1 MSNAIHPLL
10 GSIFPRLLCLAT
22 RTQQNYWDNGKHL
35 VRLFGNST
43 PFQFPL
49 LLHKS
54 IDPTEGN
61 GQGVAE
67 DDESNY
73 TCINHADT
81 AGYSLLRPWSLVS
94 MSGSGH
100 GGSWSRWRWVR
111 RNRPRQRPN
120 ISPRRLSLPFC
131 TRAIFG
137 GWPLPMILVW
147 TTPTRLQLRPY
158 CD

>member
-1 MSNAIHPLL
+1 MSNAMHYWARSFFICFAWRQEPN
-10 GSIFPRLLCLAT
+10 S
-22 RTQQNYWDNGKHL
+22 NWDNGKHL
-35 VRLFGNST
+35 VRSFGNST
-43 PFQFPL
+43 PFQLPL

-54 IDPTEGN
+54 IDPSIN
-61 GQGVAE
+61 GQGVME

-73 TCINHADT
+73 KSINHADT

-147 TTPTRLQLRPY
+147 TTPTRLQLRPH